1 MIISQKKI
9 CYTLDMKIKIRY
21 FASFRELIGQG
32 EELLTVADATRV
44 VDIRALLVE
53 RNPRLQP
60 IMERSVNALNHR
72 YVPAETVLHENDELV
87 FIPPTGGGQ

>member
-1 MIISQKKI
+1 
-9 CYTLDMKIKIRY
+9 MKIKIRY